1 MIAAS
6 LEGREIKMLD
16 VWTGKEIVTSW
27 QNSEWNDDKRLKD
40 VVKHLA
46 FFGMEENAQRGRP
59 SSDSGL
65 DSRTRDSI
73 NAYLKAE
80 DPAGPTFLTYTPN
93 GRKLITAGSNNV
105 IRVYT
110 TGSDG
115 EPTNIDDCQENNT
128 AVAATVG
135 YQTEQA

>member
-65 DSRTRDSI
+65 LV
-73 NAYLKAE
+73 AYE
-80 DPAGPTFLTYTPN
+80 GFF
-93 GRKLITAGSNNV
+93 
-105 IRVYT
+105 
-110 TGSDG
+110 
-115 EPTNIDDCQENNT
+115 EEWQW
-128 AVAATVG
+128 
-135 YQTEQA
+135 